1 MNEPSEK
8 NELLAALEQ
17 ERGIRR
23 ASKLL
28 ASQQTHIYEE
38 LDRLV
43 SYLKLLLPQSHG
55 MVSQAKTSNDLIIEA
70 ARRLEDPLVVE
81 LITQTIKKRENSSF
95 QE

>member
-1 MNEPSEK
+1 MNEPSK
-8 NELLAALEQ
+8 KDELSAALEQ

-23 ASKLL
+23 ASQLL

-43 SYLKLLLPQSHG
+43 SYLKLLLPQSHS
-55 MVSQAKTSNDLIIEA
+55 MVGQAKTTNDLIIEA
-70 ARRLEDPLVVE
+70 ARRLEDPLFVE
-81 LITQTIKKRENSSF
+81 LITQIIKNRKNSGS